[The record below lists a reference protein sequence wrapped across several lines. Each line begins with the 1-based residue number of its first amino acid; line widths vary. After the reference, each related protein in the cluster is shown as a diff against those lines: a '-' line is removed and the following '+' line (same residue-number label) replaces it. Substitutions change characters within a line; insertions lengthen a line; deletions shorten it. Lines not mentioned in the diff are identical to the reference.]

1 MSLTLL
7 SPTFC
12 WTKMGTESGEEL
24 TAIVTRKEW
33 ERQLGQ
39 GTFFWGVG
47 QSLGSVPQAAA
58 EKLGHL
64 PAIFSPMYSRP
75 QAIDIA
81 PGEIALWTASA
92 AADGTITPLPP
103 HALVTSRATLPSGKR
118 KLNHYAL
125 ACKADAPLTVHLG
138 ARVYPESLTNYGTGR
153 RLGGSQVTAIVDRT
167 ETGTTSASAGYP
179 VAFIVEL
186 AAPYQLKLAEPR
198 ILAAEESA
206 QIDNVSRTGDLAA
219 WKALVEELRAHRPVR
234 KGSK

>member
-7 SPTFC
+7 PPTFC

-24 TAIVTRKEW
+24 TAIATRKEW

-39 GTFFWGVG
+39 GTFFWGIG
-47 QSLGSVPQAAA
+47 QSLGSAPDAAA
-58 EKLGHL
+58 KKLGHL
-64 PAIFSPMYSRP
+64 PAIFSPMSTRP
-75 QAIDIA
+75 RAIDVT

-153 RLGGSQVTAIVDRT
+153 RLGGSQVTAIVDCKTRN
-167 ETGTTSASAGYP
+167 TSASAGYP

-186 AAPYQLKLAEPR
+186 AVPYQLKLAEPR
-198 ILAAEESA
+198 ILAAEEA
-206 QIDNVSRTGDLAA
+206 AKINNVSRTGDLAA
-219 WKALVEELRAHRPVR
+219 WKTLVEELRA
-234 KGSK
+234 GSPRW